1 MAALAAVMFLTMSGD
16 AWAAQDSAPTQ
27 PQAESPSSSGLALD
41 VSATRLRVVEGGS
54 AATYTIRPSTDPGRT
69 ISITIG
75 NPDTT
80 AFTVSPTT
88 LSFTH
93 GNSGNWQMAQQ
104 VTITPLQDDD
114 SDHEVVSL
122 THTASGVAD
131 PDIKVYVSDDDATD
145 PPPVPD
151 DAGGLYGTLAQAS
164 KALVKVN
171 EGHFEHVDT
180 YTLHLTSDPG
190 QNVTLTVNNPAPH
203 QLAISPTSLTFTAG
217 GSGNWNAPQTVT
229 VTGQSD
235 SDNRNDGLYP
245 LYFIHSSGA
254 FVGPPV
260 LVHTRDISG
269 VGDNT
274 VVYGMEYVY
283 VTERGAT
290 ATYSVRMAGAP
301 ANYLRV
307 NISSTIPKS
316 VLVEPDTVDFDQANW
331 DDPQFITI
339 TARDDLDSISQ
350 RGMITHRY
358 QEASHT
364 NWDSVAM
371 FRDGKSLPIITTDG
385 WSGDPIFEQNGEAIA
400 NVLTYDGKEPT
411 YTVRLANDPGQDVT
425 LDLQHDDRF
434 ATHPNQL
441 TFAGGSSG
449 NWATPQTVTLH
460 VGLDTDT
467 DNEEIVID
475 HVYDGFVEAT
485 LPVTIIDSDPKS
497 MIVYVYPS
505 TSTMNEGETI
515 QCYFVA
521 LADDPGGEVTMTLTA
536 SMPGS
541 LTISPSTLTFNSD
554 NYRDMQPITLTAV
567 EDINANDE
575 SVAILHDLPGYR
587 QVTLSIDITDNDPGG
602 ITITPRN
609 EFTLPEGPGNY
620 SYRVHLTRDPG
631 VGKTVVVER
640 SGNTDGITFYTA
652 NLYGTLTF
660 TGGPDGTWDVP
671 QTYNFGIDRD
681 SDNVDN
687 TYVATH
693 TTTID
698 GFTSSSDVI
707 LHVVE
712 THPNTRQRARPV
724 VYTGA
729 DMIVEIPEPV
739 DCEDDPDHEDCEEPD
754 PNHFPLP
761 TVAPSRLHV
770 VEGSS
775 ARSYSV
781 FFTEDPMTD
790 ITVTITT
797 ESANSTLASW
807 SVTPLTLTFT
817 GGENGNW
824 HTPQWV
830 AVSGVADSDTDDD
843 LLTIGHRATSYTQDG
858 SVARQE
864 YGDSVIAN
872 LYDNNTDAVTVSDI
886 ALAINEGATATY
898 TVSLASDPG
907 GTATV
912 TPTSSDTS
920 SVTISPAL
928 LTFTSSDWMNPQTV
942 TVQAVQDPDG
952 DHETATISHAVSGYT
967 TATPPASVSVDVT
980 DDEAPTISITGG
992 SAVTEGTAA
1001 SFTVSA
1007 SPAEISPVSVSI
1019 TVAQNGEYA
1028 AAADIGTKTVSIP
1041 TGGTLTYT
1049 VDTTADDKDEPDG
1062 YITVTLNAGDPYT
1075 VSPTQGTAMV
1085 VVSDDDDPPECTV
1098 QLPSDAI
1105 TVAEVKVWRDE
1116 FTASTHVL
1124 RWNKVLAAL
1133 GESTGESAMT
1143 AAESRDIKSR
1153 INNSRWDRTTRTLE
1167 AMAKC
1172 GTTPPV
1178 IPELSIAAGS
1188 DVAEGSDAIFTITA
1202 TPAPTKTLL
1211 VWLSISEVGEF
1222 DVDPSGV
1229 YSVNMTTS
1237 GSYTLELETTGD
1249 NVNEADGS
1257 AKVAISARPTYTVS
1271 TTAGSAT
1278 VAIADDDVPEISIAA
1293 VSDITEGANAMFTLT
1308 ATPAPATPL
1317 TVEVEV
1323 TQSADFGAA
1332 TGTHTVT
1339 IPTSGTKTFQ
1349 VATNDDRAD
1358 DADGPVTVTI
1368 STGTGYTVSAGSGS
1382 AEVNVSDNDPPAG
1395 IPVISIVAGSDI
1407 QEGADATFTVT
1418 AIPPPFADLAV
1429 SVTISQTGE
1438 FVAATG
1444 SQTITIPTT
1453 GTYAFTVAIDD
1464 DDVYEEDGSV
1474 TVTVGTN
1481 TNSPGSYAASPTDS
1495 SATVQVSDD
1504 EKSNPC
1510 VQVVTASG
1518 TIEGQWTSSCDSHAR
1533 WQRYSQF
1540 YTFEVSQQSKI
1551 TIDLVSH
1558 ADPYLYLRVGQGT
1571 DRGAS
1576 VETNDDGG
1584 AGRNARI
1591 SRQLDVGWY
1600 TIEATTYYRR
1610 AEDKFQLTI
1619 GGLAAGSLQKARKA
1633 QVTLPEITI
1642 VAGAGVTEGTD
1653 ATFTVTATPAPSA
1666 ELDVTVG
1673 VTQSGDYVTTG
1684 SRTVT
1689 ITTSGSATFTVATT
1703 NDTTDE
1709 PDGSITA
1716 TISSGTGYTVSS
1728 NAGAA
1733 TVAVSDDDAATLPE
1747 ISITGGSGVTEGT
1760 AASFTLTASPAPAA
1774 DLDITIAVS
1783 QSGDYVTTGSRTV
1796 TIPSSGS
1803 KTFTVTTTDDSDDE
1817 PDGSVTATISSATA
1831 YTVASNAGAATVAV
1845 SDNDAATLPEI
1856 SITAGSGV
1864 TEGTAASFTLTASP
1878 APAADLDI
1886 SIAVSQ
1892 SGDYVTTGSR
1902 TVTIPA
1908 SGSKIVTV
1916 TTTDDSDDEPDGS
1929 VTVAINN
1936 GSTYTVSSSSST
1948 ATVAI
1953 ADNDTCAPT
1962 LSNDAVTIAE
1972 ITGWRDALDPTRAA
1986 AGIKRFNRVLASLG
2000 VDTGETPMT
2009 VQQAQAVSNWLKNT
2023 RWDRI
2028 ARTLAA
2034 IEQSQC
2040 DTQPPTEPVMTITAG
2055 SDITEG
2061 SDASFTVTASPTPT
2075 TALTVNLTVSQSGN
2089 FGATIGADTVTIPT
2103 TGSATY
2109 TVSTTNDST
2118 NEPDGSVTATL
2129 STGSGYTVSGSN
2141 NAATVAVSDDDDP
2154 PPATPAISIVAGSG
2168 VTEGGSATFTVT
2180 ASPNPTT
2187 ALTVNLTVSQS
2198 GSFGA
2203 TTGAD
2208 TVTIP
2213 TTGSA
2218 TYTVSTTNDS
2228 TDEPNGSVTATLSTG
2243 SGYTVSGSNN
2253 AATVAVSDD
2262 DPPPATPTISIAAGS
2277 GVTEGSD
2284 ATFTVTAS
2292 PAPATALTV
2301 NLTVSQSGNFGAT
2314 IGADTVTIPTTGSA
2328 TFTVSTTNDNTDEP
2342 NGSVTATL
2350 STGTGYTVSGSS
2362 NAATITVSDNDDPQP
2377 VNLPTVSISD
2387 AQEYEDY
2394 VLMEFYLQLSHASS
2408 VPVTVTIEF
2417 EEGTATYG
2425 GDFLGIDTTQTI
2437 APGQTRKALYVP
2449 LRADGWPEPNE
2460 TFAIKLTSASGAT
2473 IADDTGNGTILND
2486 D

>member
-1 MAALAAVMFLTMSGD
+1 MRDRARSSLFSERSRRVGGFTLLLAALAAVLILTMGGE
-16 AWAAQDSAPTQ
+16 AWAARQSAPTQ
-27 PQAESPSSSGLALD
+27 PQSESLSSSGLALD

-54 AATYTIRPSTDPGRT
+54 AATYTIRPSTDPGTT

-88 LSFTH
+88 LSFST
-93 GNSGNWQMAQQ
+93 SDWQTDQQ

-122 THTASGVAD
+122 THTASIVAD
-131 PDIKVYVSDDDATD
+131 PDVQVYVSDDDATD
-145 PPPVPD
+145 PPPVPN

-203 QLAISPTSLTFTAG
+203 QLTISPTALTFTAG
-217 GSGNWNAPQTVT
+217 GNGNWNAPQTVT

-316 VLVEPDTVDFDQANW
+316 VLVEPDTVEFDQANW

-364 NWDSVAM
+364 NWDSVTM

-411 YTVRLANDPGQDVT
+411 YTVRLANDPEQDVT

-434 ATHPNQL
+434 TTHPNQL
-441 TFAGGSSG
+441 TFTGGTSG

-460 VGLDTDT
+460 VGLDSDT

-521 LADDPGGEVTMTLTA
+521 LADDPGGEVTMTLT
-536 SMPGS
+536 SSLPGS

-575 SVAILHDLPGYR
+575 TVAILHDLPGYR
-587 QVTLSIDITDNDPGG
+587 QVTLSINITDNDPGG

-631 VGKTVVVER
+631 VGKTVAVER
-640 SGNTDGITFYTA
+640 SGNTDGIIFYTA
-652 NLYGTLTF
+652 NLYGRLTF

-671 QTYNFGIDRD
+671 QRYDFGVDRD

-790 ITVTITT
+790 ITVTIIT
-797 ESANSTLASW
+797 ESATSTLASW
-807 SVTPLTLTFT
+807 SVAPLTLTFT

-824 HTPQWV
+824 QTPQWV
-830 AVSGVADSDTDDD
+830 AVSGLADSDTDDD
-843 LLTIGHRATSYTQDG
+843 LLTIVHRATSYAQDG
-858 SVARQE
+858 TVARQE
-864 YGDSVIAN
+864 YGESVIAH
-872 LYDNNTDAVTVSDI
+872 LYDNNTDAVVFSDS
-886 ALAINEGATATY
+886 ALTINEGATATY

-942 TVQAVQDPDG
+942 TVQAKQDPDG
-952 DHETATISHAVSGYT
+952 DHETATISHAVSGYIT
-967 TATPPASVSVDVT
+967 VTPPAGVSVDVT
-980 DDEAPTISITGG
+980 DDEAPTISVTPG
-992 SAVTEGTAA
+992 SAVIEGAAA

-1007 SPAEISPVSVSI
+1007 NPAQILPLSVSI

-1041 TGGTLTYT
+1041 RSGTLTYT
-1049 VDTTADDKDEPDG
+1049 VDTTADDQDEPDG
-1062 YITVTLNAGDPYT
+1062 DITVTLNAGDPYT
-1075 VSPTQGTAMV
+1075 VSPTEGTATV
-1085 VVSDDDDPPECTV
+1085 AVSDDDDPPECTV

-1178 IPELSIAAGS
+1178 LPELSITAGS

-1211 VWLSISEVGEF
+1211 VWLSISEAGDF

-1308 ATPAPATPL
+1308 ANPAPATPL

-1332 TGTHTVT
+1332 TGMHTVT

-1368 STGTGYTVSAGSGS
+1368 STGTGYTVSADSGS

-1395 IPVISIVAGSDI
+1395 TPVVSIVAGSDI
-1407 QEGADATFTVT
+1407 QEGADVTFTVT
-1418 AIPPPFADLAV
+1418 ANPPPSADLAV

-1444 SQTITIPTT
+1444 SQTFTIPTT
-1453 GTYAFTVAIDD
+1453 GTYMFTVAIDD

-1481 TNSPGSYAASPTDS
+1481 TNNPGSYAASPTDS

-1558 ADPYLYLRVGQGT
+1558 ADPYLYLRAGQGT

-1584 AGRNARI
+1584 PGRNARI
-1591 SRQLDVGWY
+1591 VRQLDVGWY

-1619 GGLAAGSLQKARKA
+1619 GGLPTATSPKA
-1633 QVTLPEITI
+1633 QQAQTTEPEITI
-1642 VAGAGVTEGTD
+1642 VAGADVTEGSD
-1653 ATFTVTATPAPSA
+1653 ATFTITASPTPAVD
-1666 ELDVTVG
+1666 LDVTIA

-1684 SRTVT
+1684 PRTVT
-1689 ITTSGSATFTVATT
+1689 IPTSGSRTLTISTT
-1703 NDTTDE
+1703 NDSDDE
-1709 PDGSITA
+1709 PDGSVTATLSTGPGYTVSGTSNAATVEVSDDDDPPVVTPVISITADNGITEGGNASFTVTASPNPTSVLTVTLAISQNGSFGVSIGSRTITVPTTGSITFTVGTTDDSTDEPEGSVTA
-1716 TISSGTGYTVSS
+1716 TISSGTGYTVSQTS
-1728 NAGAA
+1728 GAA
-1733 TVAVSDDDAATLPE
+1733 SVAISDDDDTCTPTLP
-1747 ISITGGSGVTEGT
+1747 S
-1760 AASFTLTASPAPAA
+1760 
-1774 DLDITIAVS
+1774 
-1783 QSGDYVTTGSRTV
+1783 
-1796 TIPSSGS
+1796 
-1803 KTFTVTTTDDSDDE
+1803 
-1817 PDGSVTATISSATA
+1817 
-1831 YTVASNAGAATVAV
+1831 
-1845 SDNDAATLPEI
+1845 
-1856 SITAGSGV
+1856 
-1864 TEGTAASFTLTASP
+1864 
-1878 APAADLDI
+1878 
-1886 SIAVSQ
+1886 
-1892 SGDYVTTGSR
+1892 
-1902 TVTIPA
+1902 
-1908 SGSKIVTV
+1908 
-1916 TTTDDSDDEPDGS
+1916 
-1929 VTVAINN
+1929 
-1936 GSTYTVSSSSST
+1936 
-1948 ATVAI
+1948 
-1953 ADNDTCAPT
+1953 
-1962 LSNDAVTIAE
+1962 DAVTISE
-1972 ITGWRDALDPTRAA
+1972 ITGWRDALSNA
-1986 AGIKRFNRVLASLG
+1986 AGIKRFNRVLATFG
-2000 VDTGETPMT
+2000 VVTGETPMPADLA
-2009 VQQAQAVSNWLKNT
+2009 QQVADWLGNT

-2034 IEQSQC
+2034 MEQSQC
-2040 DTQPPTEPVMTITAG
+2040 QAPPTEPEISITAG
-2055 SDITEG
+2055 SGITEG
-2061 SDASFTVTASPTPT
+2061 GNASFTVTANPNPTS
-2075 TALTVNLTVSQSGN
+2075 ALTVNVTVSQSGS
-2089 FGATIGADTVTIPT
+2089 FGATTGSRTVTIPT
-2103 TGSATY
+2103 TGSRTF
-2109 TVSTTNDST
+2109 TVGTTNDSID
-2118 NEPDGSVTATL
+2118 EPDGSVTATL
-2129 STGSGYTVSGSN
+2129 ATGTGYTVSGTG

-2154 PPATPAISIVAGSG
+2154 PVVTPTISIAAGSG
-2168 VTEGGSATFTVT
+2168 ITEGGNASFTVS
-2180 ASPNPTT
+2180 ASPNPTS
-2187 ALTVNLTVSQS
+2187 ALTVNVTISQS

-2203 TTGAD
+2203 TTESR
-2208 TVTIP
+2208 TVTVP
-2213 TTGSA
+2213 ATGSR
-2218 TYTVSTTNDS
+2218 TFTVGTTNDS
-2228 TDEPNGSVTATLSTG
+2228 VDEPDGSVTATLASGT
-2243 SGYTVSGSNN
+2243 GYTVSGTTN

-2262 DPPPATPTISIAAGS
+2262 DDPPVVTPTISIAAGS
-2277 GVTEGSD
+2277 GITEGGNAS
-2284 ATFTVTAS
+2284 FTVSAS
-2292 PAPATALTV
+2292 PNPTSALTV
-2301 NLTVSQSGNFGAT
+2301 NVTISQSGSFAAT
-2314 IGADTVTIPTTGSA
+2314 TGSRTVTIPTTGSR
-2328 TFTVSTTNDNTDEP
+2328 TFTVGTTNDSTDESD
-2342 NGSVTATL
+2342 GSVTATL
-2350 STGTGYTVSGSS
+2350 NAGTGYTVSDSS
-2362 NAATITVSDNDDPQP
+2362 NAATVAVSDDDDAPP
-2377 VNLPTVSISD
+2377 PPLTTGPPTVSVSD
-2387 AQEYEDY
+2387 ASASEGTGR
-2394 VLMEFYLQLSHASS
+2394 VPFVIRLSHAHSRS
-2408 VPVTVTIEF
+2408 ITF
-2417 EEGTATYG
+2417 RYG
-2425 GDFLGIDTTQTI
+2425 GFGQNAGLGQDFHIVYEAYTLAAGDTEIEIGVPIVDDTEVESDETFRVYFYARSGITI
-2437 APGQTRKALYVP
+2437 PGYFLYV
-2449 LRADGWPEPNE
+2449 D
-2460 TFAIKLTSASGAT
+2460 
-2473 IADDTGNGTILND
+2473 GTIID
-2486 D
+2486 DD

>member
-27 PQAESPSSSGLALD
+27 PQSESLSSSGLALD

-54 AATYTIRPSTDPGRT
+54 AATYTIRPSTVPGRT
-69 ISITIG
+69 ISITIV
-75 NPDTT
+75 NADTT
-80 AFTVSPTT
+80 AFTVSPLT
-88 LSFTH
+88 LSFNT
-93 GNSGNWQMAQQ
+93 SNWQTAQQ
-104 VTITPLQDDD
+104 VTITPLQDTD
-114 SDHEVVSL
+114 SDHEIVSL

-131 PDIKVYVSDDDATD
+131 PDIKIYVSDDDATD

-151 DAGGLYGTLAQAS
+151 DAGGRYGTLAQAS

-203 QLAISPTSLTFTAG
+203 QLTISPTSLTFTAG
-217 GSGNWNAPQTVT
+217 GSGDWNAPQTVT

-364 NWDSVAM
+364 NWDSVTM

-385 WSGDPIFEQNGEAIA
+385 WSGDPIFEQNGDAIA
-400 NVLTYDGKEPT
+400 NALTYDGQEPT
-411 YTVRLANDPGQDVT
+411 YTVRLANDPEQDVT

-434 ATHPNQL
+434 TAHPNQL
-441 TFAGGSSG
+441 TFTGGSSG
-449 NWATPQTVTLH
+449 NWASPQTVTLH
-460 VGLDTDT
+460 VGLDSDT

-575 SVAILHDLPGYR
+575 TVAILHDLPGYR

-631 VGKTVVVER
+631 VGKTVAVER
-640 SGNTDGITFYTA
+640 SGNTDGIIFYTA
-652 NLYGTLTF
+652 NLYGRLTF
-660 TGGPDGTWDVP
+660 TGGPDGTWDIP
-671 QTYNFGIDRD
+671 QRYDFGVDRD

-824 HTPQWV
+824 QTPQWV
-830 AVSGVADSDTDDD
+830 AVSGVADSDTNDD
-843 LLTIGHRATSYTQDG
+843 LLTIVHRATSYAQD
-858 SVARQE
+858 STVARQE

-872 LYDNNTDAVTVSDI
+872 LYDNNTDAVTVSEI

-928 LTFTSSDWMNPQTV
+928 LTFTSSDWMSPQTV
-942 TVQAVQDPDG
+942 TVQAEQDADG

-967 TATPPASVSVDVT
+967 TATPPASVSVEVT

-992 SAVTEGTAA
+992 SAVTEGAAA

-1007 SPAEISPVSVSI
+1007 SPAQSTPVSVSI
-1019 TVAQNGEYA
+1019 TVTQNGEYA

-1172 GTTPPV
+1172 GTTPQV
-1178 IPELSIAAGS
+1178 IPELSITAGS

-1211 VWLSISEVGEF
+1211 VWLSISEVGDF

-1308 ATPAPATPL
+1308 ANPAPATPL

-1332 TGTHTVT
+1332 TGMHTVT

-1395 IPVISIVAGSDI
+1395 TPVISIVAGSDI

-1453 GTYAFTVAIDD
+1453 GTYAYTVAIDD

-1481 TNSPGSYAASPTDS
+1481 TNNPGSYAASPTDS

-1504 EKSNPC
+1504 EKANPC

-1533 WQRYSQF
+1533 WQRYSRF

-1551 TIDLVSH
+1551 TIDLVSV
-1558 ADPYLYLRVGQGT
+1558 ADPYLYLRAGQGT

-1584 AGRNARI
+1584 PGRNARI

-1619 GGLAAGSLQKARKA
+1619 GGLAPGSVQKARKA

-1642 VAGAGVTEGTD
+1642 VAGAGVTEGSD

-1666 ELDVTVG
+1666 DLDVTVG
-1673 VTQSGDYVTTG
+1673 VSQSGNYVITG

-1689 ITTSGSATFTVATT
+1689 ITTAGSAIFTVPTT
-1703 NDTTDE
+1703 NDKADE
-1709 PDGSITA
+1709 PDGA
-1716 TISSGTGYTVSS
+1716 
-1728 NAGAA
+1728 
-1733 TVAVSDDDAATLPE
+1733 
-1747 ISITGGSGVTEGT
+1747 
-1760 AASFTLTASPAPAA
+1760 
-1774 DLDITIAVS
+1774 
-1783 QSGDYVTTGSRTV
+1783 
-1796 TIPSSGS
+1796 
-1803 KTFTVTTTDDSDDE
+1803 
-1817 PDGSVTATISSATA
+1817 VTATISNGTG

-1845 SDNDAATLPEI
+1845 ADNDAATLPEI

-1878 APAADLDI
+1878 TPAADLDI
-1886 SIAVSQ
+1886 TIALSQ

-1902 TVTIPA
+1902 TVTIPT
-1908 SGSKIVTV
+1908 SGSKTFTV

-1929 VTVAINN
+1929 VTVSINN
-1936 GSTYTVSSSSST
+1936 GSSYTVSSSSST

-1962 LSNDAVTIAE
+1962 LPTDAVTIAE

-1986 AGIKRFNRVLASLG
+1986 AGIKRFNRVLATLG

-2009 VQQAQAVSNWLKNT
+2009 VQQAQAVSNWIKNT

-2040 DTQPPTEPVMTITAG
+2040 DPQPPTEPVITITAG

-2061 SDASFTVTASPTPT
+2061 TDASFTVTANPTPT

-2109 TVSTTNDST
+2109 TVGTTNDST
-2118 NEPDGSVTATL
+2118 DEPDGSVTASL
-2129 STGSGYTVSGSN
+2129 STGTGYTVSGSN

-2154 PPATPAISIVAGSG
+2154 PPAPPTISIAASSG

-2180 ASPNPTT
+2180 ASPTPTT
-2187 ALTVNLTVSQS
+2187 ALTVNLTVSQN
-2198 GSFGA
+2198 GNFGA
-2203 TTGAD
+2203 TTGTD
-2208 TVTIP
+2208 TVIIP

-2218 TYTVSTTNDS
+2218 TFTVSTTNDS
-2228 TDEPNGSVTATLSTG
+2228 TDEPDGSVTATLSTG
-2243 SGYTVSGSNN
+2243 TGYTVSGSNN

-2277 GVTEGSD
+2277 SITEGTD

-2292 PAPATALTV
+2292 PAPTSPLTV
-2301 NLTVSQSGNFGAT
+2301 NLTVSQSGNFGAAT
-2314 IGADTVTIPTTGSA
+2314 GTDTVTIPTTGSA
-2328 TFTVSTTNDNTDEP
+2328 TFTVSTTNDSTDEPDGSVTATLSTGTGYTVSSTNNAATVAVSDDDDPPPAPPTISIAAGSGVTEGGSATFTVTATPAPTTALTVNLTVSQSGNFGATTGADTVTIPTSGSTTFTVTTTNDNTDEP
-2342 NGSVTATL
+2342 HGSVTATL

-2362 NAATITVSDNDDPQP
+2362 NAATVAVSDNDDPPP

-2449 LRADGWPEPNE
+2449 LRADGWPEVDE
-2460 TFAIKLTSASGAT
+2460 TFAIKLTSATGAT